1 MKKKFKAMVLSCMD
15 PRFQPIVFNYLK
27 KKQLIG
33 KYSAFTIAG
42 ALGVTNKKFQK
53 WHSVFFDNLKTSI
66 NLHNIQKLIII
77 NHFDCGVAKIINK
90 KKVFDK
96 KVEIEIHKEAFKI
109 IKNKIKKKFPK
120 LKIELNLISLKKEI
134 TKFN

>member
-1 MKKKFKAMVLSCMD
+1 M
-15 PRFQPIVFNYLK
+15 
-27 KKQLIG
+27 
-33 KYSAFTIAG
+33 
-42 ALGVTNKKFQK
+42 
-53 WHSVFFDNLKTSI
+53 
-66 NLHNIQKLIII
+66 III